1 MMGYTDLGKG
11 YTDLGN
17 GKFRETVTQEREIL
31 VSEVELNYV
40 TEIAQLEKQILS
52 FKEQLVAKKKDYADF
67 KTSITPK

>member
-1 MMGYTDLGKG
+1 MKG

-31 VSEVELNYV
+31 VSEVELGFV
-40 TEIAQLEKQILS
+40 AEIAQLEKQILS
-52 FKEQLVAKKKDYADF
+52 HKEQLVAKKKDYADF